1 MVVKLLG
8 ALAIVI
14 GASLAV
20 AALLGFLVT
29 PWLTIGMSLFGI
41 ALRALH
47 KRRPIRIHEGDL
59 EVTVRHRAPR
69 GDD

>member
-20 AALLGFLVT
+20 AALLGFVVT
-29 PWLTIGMSLFGI
+29 AHERPDQTPAALI
-41 ALRALH
+41 AALH
-47 KRRPIRIHEGDL
+47 GETR
-59 EVTVRHRAPR
+59 
-69 GDD
+69 

>member
-1 MVVKLLG
+1 MSPEPERAKRPPYPQPI
-8 ALAIVI
+8 LATTP
-14 GASLAV
+14 ASRPL
-20 AALLGFLVT
+20 
-29 PWLTIGMSLFGI
+29 
-41 ALRALH
+41 ALH